1 MMEQEVRLVKE
12 VYGRTTFNRVVD
24 TSFTE
29 LYKQP
34 DAATVPTQQITVD
47 EFFDLYNTLF
57 FDIPATGEVNS
68 HEYLIIRS
76 TEYLGGGVLTD
87 NEKAYIEEI
96 NSLRQQLLEANA
108 NYLSISK
115 IV

>member
-1 MMEQEVRLVKE
+1 MAQQVNLVKE
-12 VYGRTTFNRVVD
+12 VYGRNTFTRVVD
-24 TSFTE
+24 TSFSE
-29 LYKQP
+29 LYTP
-34 DAATVPTQQITVD
+34 VTASAALSQQITVD
-47 EFFDLYNTLF
+47 EFFNLYDELF

-68 HEYLIIRS
+68 HEYLVARS

-108 NYLSISK
+108 NYLSLSN
-115 IV
+115 VV

>member
-1 MMEQEVRLVKE
+1 MAQQINLVKE
-12 VYGRTTFNRVVD
+12 VYGRNTFTRVVD

-29 LYKQP
+29 LYTP
-34 DAATVPTQQITVD
+34 VTASAAIDQQITVD
-47 EFFDLYNTLF
+47 QFFDLYNELF

-68 HEYLIIRS
+68 HEYLVARS

-96 NSLRQQLLEANA
+96 NALRQQLLEANA
-108 NYLSISK
+108 NFISSTNA
-115 IV
+115 V

>member
-1 MMEQEVRLVKE
+1 MAQKINLVKE
-12 VYGRTTFNRVVD
+12 VYGRNTFTRVVD
-24 TSFTE
+24 TSFSE
-29 LYKQP
+29 LYTP
-34 DAATVPTQQITVD
+34 VSASVALDQQITVD
-47 EFFDLYNTLF
+47 TFFDLYDQLF

-68 HEYLIIRS
+68 HEYLVARS

-96 NSLRQQLLEANA
+96 NSLRQQLLEAST
-108 NYLSISK
+108 NYLNLNN

>member
-1 MMEQEVRLVKE
+1 MSQQINLVKE
-12 VYGRTTFNRVVD
+12 VYGRNTFTRVVD

-29 LYKQP
+29 LY
-34 DAATVPTQQITVD
+34 TSVTGSVVPAQQVTVD
-47 EFFDLYNTLF
+47 EFFDLYNELF

-68 HEYLIIRS
+68 HEYLVARS

-96 NSLRQQLLEANA
+96 NALRQQLLEANA
-108 NYLSISK
+108 NFSSLGN